1 MPCEAQRRGIRAR
14 NPVDQHLEI
23 ELFEA
28 PVEHC
33 EKELAVEPMLSDPG
47 AMQRTASVRHVTV
60 QHYASHQRSVLFQP
74 KCRRVV
80 RPRLAAD
87 LLGHPVGYTLAVAGN

>member
-1 MPCEAQRRGIRAR
+1 MLCEVQRRGIRAR

-23 ELFEA
+23 ELLEA

-47 AMQRTASVRHVTV
+47 AMQRTSPARHVTV
-60 QHYASHQRSVLFQP
+60 QHHTAHQLAVLFQP
-74 KCRRVV
+74 QRRSVV
-80 RPRLAAD
+80 RPRPATD
-87 LLGHPVGYTLAVAGN
+87 LLGHPVDYTLAVAGN